1 MTNRDIIVVGQQGWF
16 TEIGSNCKDIAL
28 EFSKHN
34 RVLYVNPPL
43 DRITQ
48 IKVRGAAR
56 DTRQFRVVKGL
67 EDELELITP
76 NLWVY
81 TPSDVIE
88 SINWIKIPIIFDF
101 LNKINNRRFAE
112 SIQKAVKQLNFKDFV
127 LFNDND
133 IFRCFY
139 LKELLAPDISLYYS
153 RDNITATDY
162 WRFHGSRLEPL
173 LIKKSDVCVANST
186 FLANRCKQFN
196 NNSFYVGQGC
206 EMISDEKFVK
216 SSMPLDMLGIK
227 GPIIGYAG
235 VIISIRLSFEIIR
248 HIAIERP
255 EWSLVLIGPEDDFF
269 TNSDLHQFK
278 NVYFL
283 GMKEPK
289 DLYPYM
295 CNFNVCINPQAINPL
310 TIGNYPRKIDE
321 YLAAGR
327 PVVATATEAMEPF
340 REYCYLAKNK
350 VEFLDLIEKALIDND
365 SGLESERI
373 KFAATHTWENSVRKI
388 YESIASSKT

>member
-1 MTNRDIIVVGQQGWF
+1 MTDRDIIVVGQQGWF

-28 EFSKHN
+28 EFSRYN

-48 IKVRGAAR
+48 LRARGAAR
-56 DTRQFRVVKGL
+56 DTKQFRVVKGI
-67 EDELELITP
+67 EEQLELITP

-88 SINWIKIPIIFDF
+88 SINWIRIPLLFDL
-101 LNKINNRRFAE
+101 LNKINNRTFAN
-112 SIQKAVKQLNFKDFV
+112 SIQKAITRLKFKDFV

-139 LKELLAPDISLYYS
+139 LKELLAPAISLYYS

-173 LIKKSDVCVANST
+173 LMKKSDICVANST

-196 NNSFYVGQGC
+196 DNSFYVGQGC
-206 EMISDEKFVK
+206 EIILDKNTVQ
-216 SSMPLDMLGIK
+216 SSMPSDMLGIK

-235 VIISIRLSFEIIR
+235 VIVSIRLSFEIIR
-248 HIAIERP
+248 HIASERP

-278 NVYFL
+278 NVFFL
-283 GMKEPK
+283 GRKEPRE
-289 DLYPYM
+289 LYPYM
-295 CNFNVCINPQAINPL
+295 YNFDVCINPQAVNPL

-340 REYCYLAKNK
+340 REYCYLAKDK
-350 VEFLDLIEKALIDND
+350 VEFLDLIDKALSDNN
-365 SGLESERI
+365 SELEFQRR
-373 KFAATHTWENSVRKI
+373 KFAATHTWENSVDKI
-388 YESIASSKT
+388 YESIALSKT